1 MQHNNAAAAHIAE
14 SSRSGRRARSNAAHN
29 AAHNAAEAE
38 AGAAPNAAAGNR
50 SRSRSRGN
58 VQGDVSLRSNGTHMT
73 ETERRLLEQRVLL
86 LESENRLQEVFLESE
101 RRLRDELSEHVQL
114 YGRILQTLVAHIT
127 RVNRL
132 PLVAGGSLAGPPPP
146 TLYPGALLGG
156 SPAGPPPATSSPQ
169 GSSTSNTV
177 TVTGDAS
184 PDAVKQK
191 R

>member
-1 MQHNNAAAAHIAE
+1 MQHNNAAAAH
-14 SSRSGRRARSNAAHN
+14 NAAHN
-29 AAHNAAEAE
+29 AAAAAAPSEEAAEAE
-38 AGAAPNAAAGNR
+38 AEAAPHAAAPNER
-50 SRSRSRGN
+50 SRSRSRN
-58 VQGDVSLRSNGTHMT
+58 RSRSRGDVHNVRSNGTDMT
-73 ETERRLLEQRVLL
+73 ETERRWMEQRVLL